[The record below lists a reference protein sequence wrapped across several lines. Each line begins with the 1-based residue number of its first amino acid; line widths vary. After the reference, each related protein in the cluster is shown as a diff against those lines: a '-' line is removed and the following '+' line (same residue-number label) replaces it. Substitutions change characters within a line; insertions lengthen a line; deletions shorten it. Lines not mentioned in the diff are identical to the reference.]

1 MGLSWELGRWPI
13 GHRPPPG
20 LAPPSKFS
28 RSAPLCLPRPGP
40 CASLPDSPRSAQ
52 QGSHR
57 VPGLC
62 ASGLRF
68 PPVLRHTSPLSS
80 AVLRG
85 RLSTLFSGLISFRI
99 KAKPS
104 PGCEYNAP
112 RASRGEERG
121 AETSRGQQRGVAG
134 RGGWWDVTGCSR
146 CPSWGARPSRPET
159 TSPHCAAGPNRGCQ
173 EGEGALS
180 LGVERGAYLPLRSA
194 VRPGRQEG
202 RQRPDPACLALL
214 GARREVG
221 KRSWI
226 R

>member
-28 RSAPLCLPRPGP
+28 RPAPLCLPRPGP

-112 RASRGEERG
+112 RASRGGGEGCGDLEGTAAGGGGERG
-121 AETSRGQQRGVAG
+121 LVGRNRLQQVSEL
-134 RGGWWDVTGCSR
+134 GCS
-146 CPSWGARPSRPET
+146 T
-159 TSPHCAAGPNRGCQ
+159 VTS
-173 EGEGALS
+173 
-180 LGVERGAYLPLRSA
+180 
-194 VRPGRQEG
+194 
-202 RQRPDPACLALL
+202 
-214 GARREVG
+214 
-221 KRSWI
+221 
-226 R
+226 